1 MTKRDIVQRCQ
12 EKCPDFSKSLT
23 EKVLNFILE
32 EITLGLSR
40 GEKVKLSGF
49 GTWSL
54 RKTSKKVGVK
64 FKPSKKLLYYLNTTN
79 LGAKI
84 NR

>member
-1 MTKRDIVQRCQ
+1 MTKRDIIQKCH
-12 EKCPDFSKSLT
+12 EKGHDFSKAFT
-23 EKVLNFILE
+23 EKVLNFVLE
-32 EITLGLSR
+32 EIALSLSR
-40 GEKVKLSGF
+40 GERVKLSGF

-64 FKPSKKLLYYLNTTN
+64 FKPSKKLLSYLNTSN
-79 LGAKI
+79 LSAKI

>member
-1 MTKRDIVQRCQ
+1 MTKRDIIQRCH
-12 EKCPDFSKSLT
+12 EKCPNFSKSLT

-32 EITLGLSR
+32 EIALSLSR

>member
-1 MTKRDIVQRCQ
+1 MTKRDVIQRCQ

-32 EITLGLSR
+32 EIALDLSR

-49 GTWSL
+49 GTWSVK
-54 RKTSKKVGVK
+54 KTSKKVGVR

-79 LGAKI
+79 LDAKI

>member
-1 MTKRDIVQRCQ
+1 
-12 EKCPDFSKSLT
+12 LT
-23 EKVLNFILE
+23 EKVLNFVLE
-32 EITLGLSR
+32 EIALSLSK

-64 FKPSKKLLYYLNTTN
+64 FKPSKKLLSYLNTSN

>member
-1 MTKRDIVQRCQ
+1 MTKRDVIQRCH

-32 EITLGLSR
+32 EIALSLSR

-49 GTWSL
+49 GAWSVK
-54 RKTSKKVGVK
+54 KTVKKVGVK
-64 FKPSKKLLYYLNTTN
+64 FKPSKKLLYYLNTSN
-79 LGAKI
+79 LDAKI

>member
-1 MTKRDIVQRCQ
+1 MTKRDIVQRCH

-32 EITLGLSR
+32 EIALSLSR

-49 GTWSL
+49 GTWSVK
-54 RKTSKKVGVK
+54 KTSKKFGVK
-64 FKPSKKLLYYLNTTN
+64 FKPSKKLLYYLNTSN
-79 LGAKI
+79 LDAKI

>member
-1 MTKRDIVQRCQ
+1 MTKRDIVQRCH

-32 EITLGLSR
+32 EIALSLSR
-40 GEKVKLSGF
+40 GEKIKLSGF
-49 GTWSL
+49 GTWSVK
-54 RKTSKKVGVK
+54 KTGKKVGVK
-64 FKPSKKLLYYLNTTN
+64 FKPSKKLLYYLNTPN
-79 LGAKI
+79 LDAKI

>member
-1 MTKRDIVQRCQ
+1 MTKRDIIQKCH
-12 EKCPDFSKSLT
+12 EKGHDFSKALT
-23 EKVLNFILE
+23 EKVLNFVLE
-32 EITLGLSR
+32 EIALSLSK

-54 RKTSKKVGVK
+54 RKTGKKVGVK
-64 FKPSKKLLYYLNTTN
+64 FKPSKKLLSYLNTPN
-79 LGAKI
+79 LSAKI

>member
-1 MTKRDIVQRCQ
+1 MTKRDIVQRCY
-12 EKCPDFSKSLT
+12 KKNHDFSKSLT

-32 EITLGLSR
+32 EIALSLNR

-49 GTWSL
+49 GTWSVK
-54 RKTSKKVGVK
+54 KTSKKVGIR
-64 FKPSKKLLYYLNTTN
+64 FKPSKKLLYYLNTPD
-79 LGAKI
+79 LDAKI

>member
-1 MTKRDIVQRCQ
+1 MTKRDIIQRCH
-12 EKCPDFSKSLT
+12 EKGRDFSKALT
-23 EKVLNFILE
+23 EKVLNFVLE
-32 EITLGLSR
+32 EIALCLSR

-49 GTWSL
+49 GTWSVK
-54 RKTSKKVGVK
+54 KTNKKVGVK
-64 FKPSKKLLYYLNTTN
+64 FKPSKKLLSYLNTSN

>member
-1 MTKRDIVQRCQ
+1 MTKRDIIQRCY
-12 EKCPDFSKSLT
+12 ERCPDFSKSLT

-32 EITLGLSR
+32 EIALGLSR

-49 GTWSL
+49 GTWSVK
-54 RKTSKKVGVK
+54 KTVKKVGVR
-64 FKPSKKLLYYLNTTN
+64 FKPSKKLLYYLNTSN
-79 LGAKI
+79 LDAKI

>member
-1 MTKRDIVQRCQ
+1 MTKRDVIQRCH

-23 EKVLNFILE
+23 ERVLNFVLE
-32 EITLGLSR
+32 EITLSLSR

-49 GTWSL
+49 GTWSVK
-54 RKTSKKVGVK
+54 KTSKKVGVK

-79 LGAKI
+79 LDAKI

>member
-1 MTKRDIVQRCQ
+1 MTKRDIIQRCHK
-12 EKCPDFSKSLT
+12 KCPDFSKSLT

-32 EITLGLSR
+32 EIVLRLSR

-49 GTWSL
+49 GTWSV
-54 RKTSKKVGVK
+54 KETVKKVGVK
-64 FKPSKKLLYYLNTTN
+64 FKPSKKLLYYLNTHN
-79 LGAKI
+79 LDAKI